1 MTAALRAAC
10 ERALAR
16 LLVMTDTG
24 LEAHAADRVVTL
36 HCLESVAPAFFEAHA
51 LEATLAAGLERLG
64 AVPGAL
70 PDSLSWD
77 EAMARLDARYF
88 RALHGFA
95 DPLPTVE
102 EVRATVA
109 RVNEESQLAG
119 WLLAELAGALG
130 LDVERP
136 EPGALVGA
144 ERVLW
149 RTHQILLWTCY
160 LRDPLEAEGAAEAL
174 DELER
179 GLPIRLVAGEIDSA
193 AESLFCLVAGG
204 RRVDPALVDQLA
216 AYQRDDGAFIEE
228 VDDDARQQAHC
239 TAVCL
244 IALAAVAE
252 GQAHGPAV

>member
-1 MTAALRAAC
+1 MTTTLRAAC
-10 ERALAR
+10 DRALGR
-16 LLVMTDTG
+16 LLEMTDTA

-36 HCLESVAPAFFEAHA
+36 HCLKAVAPRFFEAHG
-51 LEATLAAGLERLG
+51 LEAVLAAGLERLG

-88 RALHGFA
+88 RALHGFDDA
-95 DPLPTVE
+95 PLALD
-102 EVRATVA
+102 EVRATVE
-109 RVNEESQLAG
+109 RVTRESTLAG

-130 LDVERP
+130 VDLEVPD
-136 EPGALVGA
+136 PGTLVGA

-160 LRDPLEAEGAAEAL
+160 LRDPLEAAGAAEAL
-174 DELER
+174 DELEG
-179 GLPIRLVAGEIDSA
+179 GLPLRLVAGEIDSG

-204 RRVDPALVDQLA
+204 RAVDPALVARLA
-216 AYQRDDGAFIEE
+216 AFQRDDGGFIEE
-228 VDDDARQQAHC
+228 DDDDARQQAHC

-244 IALAAVAE
+244 IALAAFAE
-252 GQAHGPAV
+252 REPGDQG